1 MKVLTFTL
9 EVCLNKIKVLDFDW
23 LGGQNMRKV
32 KHKKRHT
39 GIGTIVV
46 VVLLICSIVSFK
58 RFSLDS
64 ERDESE
70 KRLTEVKAA
79 IKEEEERTKEIE
91 DYKAYV
97 QTKKYVEEVAREK
110 LGLVYEDEIIFKSED

>member
-1 MKVLTFTL
+1 MIGF
-9 EVCLNKIKVLDFDW
+9 NW
-23 LGGQNMRKV
+23 LGGQKMRRV
-32 KHKKRHT
+32 KHKKRRT

-64 ERDESE
+64 ERKMSD
-70 KRLTEVKAA
+70 KKLTEVKAS
-79 IKEEEERTKEIE
+79 IKDEQERTKEIE

-97 QTKKYVEEVAREK
+97 QTKKYIEEVAREK

>member
-1 MKVLTFTL
+1 
-9 EVCLNKIKVLDFDW
+9 
-23 LGGQNMRKV
+23 MRKG
-32 KHKKRHT
+32 KHKKRRT
-39 GIGTIVV
+39 GIGLIVI

-64 ERDESE
+64 ERKESN
-70 KRLTEVKAA
+70 KRLSEVKAA
-79 IKEEEERTKEIE
+79 IKEEQERTKEIE

-97 QTKKYVEEVAREK
+97 QTKKYIEEVAREK

>member
-1 MKVLTFTL
+1 
-9 EVCLNKIKVLDFDW
+9 
-23 LGGQNMRKV
+23 MRKA

-64 ERDESE
+64 ERKMSE
-70 KRLTEVKAA
+70 KKLSEVKAA
-79 IKEEEERTKEIE
+79 IKEEQERTKEIE

-97 QTKKYVEEVAREK
+97 QTKKYIEEVAREK